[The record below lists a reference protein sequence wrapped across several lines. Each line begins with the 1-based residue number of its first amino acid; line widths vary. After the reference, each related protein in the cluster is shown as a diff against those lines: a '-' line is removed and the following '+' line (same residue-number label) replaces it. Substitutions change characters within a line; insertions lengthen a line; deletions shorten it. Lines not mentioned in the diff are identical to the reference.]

1 VEVRLPGILFFL
13 GSFLLLLG
21 ERILGGEDP
30 LRYGLS
36 GAGLLVVLAGIG
48 AAVGKMNAAAPDQRP
63 AHRQSLVYG
72 ALGIASFAVYGL
84 SLDVVVDGIGFGDDE
99 AEARYRVVIG
109 ALWPIL
115 WSAAALG
122 LLAVE
127 RALAESP
134 TLVMP
139 ARVREAGVGGLGA
152 ALAIAMLFPLN
163 YLGAELNKRWDFG
176 YFRTARPGTSTKAV
190 VDGLDEPVDVYL
202 FFPTASDVTDELK
215 TYFGELE
222 NTRFRVHYVDH
233 ALEPELAKD
242 LQVRDNGTIVFSRG
256 EGEDRQLQKV
266 NIGKD
271 FDSAKRKL
279 RKLDEEVRDG
289 LFRAVREKRTVYF
302 TVGHGEMFWDSDTDA
317 ERKIANLKKIL
328 TGLNFKVKELG
339 LAEGLANA
347 VPDDATAVV
356 VAAPASAL
364 DEAELSSLNSYR
376 AKGGSL
382 LVLLEPGAADMSA
395 LLQPIGMAF
404 DGSVTLA
411 SDTNFLPRTRGP
423 ADRGNIITNKYLT
436 HPSVTTLSRNSRE
449 AIEVFLGAGALTEE
463 GAVAAGAKRTVTTRS
478 LAEVWGDKDGDYTF
492 DADAEKRQAWTLAMA
507 ASGPVADAPP
517 PEEGKTA
524 PEYRVVVVADSTW
537 ASDVAM
543 VPERLPANYQAAID
557 IFAWLAEDDAMAGTV
572 NSEEDVK
579 IEHSKEGQGWIFYGT
594 AFITPLSL
602 LGLGMARIV
611 LRRKKGGSR

>member
-1 VEVRLPGILFFL
+1 MRLPGILFLL
-13 GSFLLLLG
+13 GSFFLLLG
-21 ERILGGEDP
+21 ERMLGGESP

-36 GAGLLVVLAGIG
+36 GGGLLTMLAALS
-48 AAVGKMNAAAPDQRP
+48 AAVAKMNAAAPAQRA
-63 AHRQSLVYG
+63 AHRQALIYGLVG
-72 ALGIASFAVYGL
+72 LSSVGVYAL
-84 SLDVVVDGIGFGDDE
+84 SLDMVVDQLGFGDDE
-99 AEARYRVVIG
+99 AETRYRVVIG
-109 ALWPIL
+109 GLWPVI
-115 WSAAALG
+115 WAAGAMGMLS
-122 LLAVE
+122 VE

-139 ARVREAGVGGLGA
+139 ARVREAGLGGLSA

-163 YLGAELNKRWDFG
+163 FLGAELNERWDFG

-190 VDGLDEPVDVYL
+190 VDGLEEPVDVYL

-215 TYFGELE
+215 TYFQELE

-339 LAEGLANA
+339 LAEGLASA
-347 VPDDATAVV
+347 VPEDATAVV
-356 VAAPASAL
+356 IAAPTTAL
-364 DEAELSSLNSYR
+364 DEAELAALNAYR
-376 AKGGSL
+376 AKGGSM
-382 LVLLEPGAADMSA
+382 LVLMEPGAADLSP
-395 LLQPIGMAF
+395 LLQPLGIAF

-478 LAEVWGDKDGDYTF
+478 MAEVWADKDGDYTF

-507 ASGPVADAPP
+507 ASGPAPDAPP
-517 PEEGKTA
+517 AAEGAAA
-524 PEYRVVVVADSTW
+524 PEYRVVVVADGTW
-537 ASDVAM
+537 ASDLAM
-543 VPERLPANYQAAID
+543 LPEKLPANYQAVID

-594 AFITPLSL
+594 AFITPLML
-602 LGLGMARIV
+602 LGLGLGRIT
-611 LRRKKGGSR
+611 LRRKKGGSQ